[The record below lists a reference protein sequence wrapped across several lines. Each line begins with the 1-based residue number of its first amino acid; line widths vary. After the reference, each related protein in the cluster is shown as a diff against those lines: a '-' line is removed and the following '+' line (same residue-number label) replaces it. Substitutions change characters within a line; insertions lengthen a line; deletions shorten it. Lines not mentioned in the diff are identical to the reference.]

1 MERDMQ
7 TTPLAISMINSVI
20 INKPSNTTTSTLL
33 SQKNLGTE
41 WERERQTFTLD
52 IVIAS
57 SVIII
62 KPYGARSKV

>member
-7 TTPLAISMINSVI
+7 TTTLAISMINSVI